1 MKSGSMRERLTF
13 YELTETQSPS
23 GAIKKTWTAVYN
35 CRGFFK
41 RSSPVYDKDG
51 VEAKEL
57 YRGETIFM
65 IVRQT
70 SSINQFQRVGYKNF
84 MYEIILISPIHAD
97 RTLEIQLRKIN
108 E

>member
-1 MKSGSMRERLTF
+1 MRERLIF
-13 YELTETQSPS
+13 YALNEVQTSS
-23 GAIKKTWTAVYN
+23 GAVKKTWVPVYN
-35 CRGFFK
+35 CRGFYK

-65 IVRQT
+65 SVRET
-70 SSINQFQRVGYKNF
+70 SQINANYRVGYKGF
-84 MYEIILISPIHAD
+84 MYEIILIAPIHSD
-97 RTLEIQLRKIN
+97 NTMEIQLRKIN

>member
-13 YELTETQSPS
+13 YELTEIQSPS
-23 GAIKKTWTAVYN
+23 GAIKKTWTAVYQS
-35 CRGFFK
+35 RGFYK

-51 VEAKEL
+51 VEAREL

-65 IVRQT
+65 IVRNT
-70 SSINQFQRVGYKNF
+70 SKINQFQRVGYKNF
-84 MYEIILISPIHAD
+84 MYEIILIAPIHAD
-97 RTLEIQLRKIN
+97 RTLELQLRKIN

>member
-1 MKSGSMRERLTF
+1 MRAGSMRERLNF
-13 YELTETQSPS
+13 YQLTETQTPS
-23 GAIKKTWTAVYN
+23 GAVKKTWVSVYE
-35 CRGFFK
+35 CRGFYK

-65 IVRQT
+65 IVRET
-70 SSINQFQRVGYKNF
+70 SHINANYRVGYKGF
-84 MYEIILISPIHAD
+84 MYEIILIAPIHSD
-97 RTLEIQLRKIN
+97 NTLEIQLRKIN

>member
-1 MKSGSMRERLTF
+1 MRAGSMRERLIF
-13 YELTETQSPS
+13 YALNEVQTSS
-23 GAIKKTWTAVYN
+23 GAVKKTWVPVYN
-35 CRGFFK
+35 CRGFYK

-65 IVRQT
+65 IVRET
-70 SSINQFQRVGYKNF
+70 SQINANYRVGYKGF
-84 MYEIILISPIHAD
+84 MYEIILIAPIHSD
-97 RTLEIQLRKIN
+97 NTMELQLRKIN

>member
-1 MKSGSMRERLTF
+1 MREKLTF
-13 YELTETQSPS
+13 YEVTVVQSPS
-23 GAIKKTWTAVYN
+23 GAPKKTWVSVYE
-35 CRGFFK
+35 CRGFYK

-65 IVRQT
+65 IVRET
-70 SSINQFQRVGYKNF
+70 SQINANYRVGYKGF
-84 MYEIILISPIHAD
+84 MYEIILIAPIHSD
-97 RTLEIQLRKIN
+97 NTLELQLRKIN